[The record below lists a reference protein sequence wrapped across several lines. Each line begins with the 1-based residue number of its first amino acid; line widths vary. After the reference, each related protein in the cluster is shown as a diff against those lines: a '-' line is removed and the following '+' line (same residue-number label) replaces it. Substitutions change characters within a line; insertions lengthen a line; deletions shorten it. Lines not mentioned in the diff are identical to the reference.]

1 MEQTNILLVDDQ
13 PGKLLSYQAILADLG
28 ENLVT
33 AKSGREALHSL
44 LKQEFALILLD
55 VVMPEMDGFETAALI
70 RQRPRL
76 EHTPIIFVTA
86 YSTSDLD
93 RIKGYELGA
102 VDYVF
107 APIVPEIL
115 RAKVAAFVE
124 LYRNRRVLAKTNEQL
139 RAEIEE
145 RQLAEDRLRR
155 SEERFRLMVEN
166 VQDYAIFMLD
176 PEGHVA
182 TWNTGA
188 ERLHGYR
195 LEEIIGEHFSRFYQA
210 ADVQQGRPDR
220 ELQTAADE
228 GRFED
233 EGWRVRKDGSLC
245 YANVMVT
252 ALRDPA
258 GKLIGFAKL
267 THDLTERK
275 RAQERALQTE
285 RLAAIGQMV
294 TGLAHES
301 RNALQQI
308 QSSVEMLAR
317 RVRSNGE
324 FSLVTEIQKAH
335 DRIHH
340 LLEGVRGY
348 AAPIKIEYET
358 HDLRCLWQ
366 EAWHQLAPMNQGR
379 AVEFQEDTGGLD
391 LRCPVGA
398 FHIERLFRNI
408 LENSLAACGDPCKIA
423 INCRAAKLHGRDAIQ
438 VRITDN
444 GPGINAEQKDRLF
457 EPFYTTKTNGTG
469 LGMAI
474 AARIVEAHGGQ
485 IAVDADS
492 GSGLTIEVLLPK
504 GQT

>member
-1 MEQTNILLVDDQ
+1 MDETNILLVDDQ

-33 AKSGREALHSL
+33 ARSGREALQCL
-44 LKQEFALILLD
+44 LRQEFALILLD

-115 RAKVAAFVE
+115 RAKAAAFVE
-124 LYRNRRVLAKTNEQL
+124 LYRNRRELAKTNERL
-139 RAEIEE
+139 RGEIAERE
-145 RQLAEDRLRR
+145 LAEDRLRR

-166 VQDYAIFMLD
+166 VKDYAIFMLD
-176 PEGHVA
+176 PEGRVA

-188 ERLHGYR
+188 ERLLGYGS
-195 LEEIIGEHFSRFYQA
+195 EEIIGQDMSRFY
-210 ADVQQGRPDR
+210 PDEAVEKGKPAR
-220 ELQTAADE
+220 ELQTAARE

-233 EGWRVRKDGSLC
+233 EGWRVRKDGTHC
-245 YANVMVT
+245 WANVTVT
-252 ALRDPA
+252 ALRGRI

-267 THDLTERK
+267 IHDLTERK
-275 RAQERALQTE
+275 RAEERALQTE

-294 TGLAHES
+294 AGLAHES

-317 RVRSNGE
+317 RVRSDGE

-348 AAPIKIEYET
+348 AAPIKIDYET
-358 HDLRCLWQ
+358 HDLRSLWQ
-366 EAWHQLAPMNQGR
+366 EAWHQLAPSSQGR
-379 AVEFQEDTGGLD
+379 GVEFQEEIGDLD

-398 FHIERLFRNI
+398 YHIERLFRNI
-408 LENSLAACGDPCKIA
+408 LENSLAACGDPVKIA
-423 INCRAAKLHGRDAIQ
+423 IRCWAAKVHGRDAIQ
-438 VRITDN
+438 VQITDN
-444 GPGINAEQKDRLF
+444 GPGLSAEQKQRLF

-474 AARIVEAHGGQ
+474 AARIVEAHGGR
-485 IAVDADS
+485 IWVN
-492 GSGLTIEVLLPK
+492 GSPGAGTTIEVLLPK
-504 GQT
+504 GQP